1 MLRFDVVA
9 HGRVVGAL
17 KVPLSKAP
25 VGAIQD
31 EGEKSL
37 VDARFSAAQ
46 IQDRINP
53 SSTSTTTSQKTARLG
68 ARESNSED
76 GQGLEGEKCYYC
88 IREPSSSPSIYLLQ
102 KITKTRWKGGSQV
115 RATVFIGIR
124 RLG

>member
-46 IQDRINP
+46 IQETGLTP
-53 SSTSTTTSQKTARLG
+53 AQLARRPPRKQLG
-68 ARESNSED
+68 SVRVKVVARMGKASKVKKD
-76 GQGLEGEKCYYC
+76 AAV
-88 IREPSSSPSIYLLQ
+88 RRWEPSSSPSIYLLQ
-102 KITKTRWKGGSQV
+102 KTTKTRWKGGSRV
-115 RATVFIGIR
+115 RQP
-124 RLG
+124 LL